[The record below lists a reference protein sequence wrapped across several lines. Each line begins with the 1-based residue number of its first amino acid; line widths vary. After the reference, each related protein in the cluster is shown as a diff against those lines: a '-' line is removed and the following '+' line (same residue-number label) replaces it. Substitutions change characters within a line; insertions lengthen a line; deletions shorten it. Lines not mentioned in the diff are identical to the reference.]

1 MGIEG
6 ELPTPEQVVYIR
18 NEIIKYVEE
27 NGQGKVSSLSHFVC
41 LEGII
46 TLRNV
51 TNIHNVSDIFDPR
64 DVQRLLNDK
73 AYVER
78 FFMHMFDL
86 PGLQEDNA
94 VTMVINA
101 FKWRKENKVRGE
113 CPFIKPPYV
122 LS

>member
-1 MGIEG
+1 MNHFK
-6 ELPTPEQVVYIR
+6 LFFKWIR
-18 NEIIKYVEE
+18 IILF
-27 NGQGKVSSLSHFVC
+27 SL
-41 LEGII
+41 
-46 TLRNV
+46 
-51 TNIHNVSDIFDPR
+51 SDIFDGR

-101 FKWRKENKVRGE
+101 FKWRKDNKVRGS
-113 CPFIKPPYV
+113 F
-122 LS
+122 